1 MDLRLVV
8 APLTG
13 HHVRLEPLAIAHVPG
28 LLRAANEDRSS
39 YGLTSVPENAEA
51 MTRYVE
57 ELRREHD
64 AGECTPFAQ
73 VDVRTH
79 QVVGATRFL
88 NIRLNDGAEG
98 PWAVEIG
105 GTWLGAS
112 AQRTAVNTEAKY
124 LLLSH
129 AFETWR
135 VVRVDLKTDARNERS
150 RRAIERIGARFE
162 GVLRQ
167 WQPSMV
173 SGEEGLYRDSALY
186 SVVGEE
192 WPSVRVALVA
202 TMARSARAR

>member
-1 MDLRLVV
+1 MDLRLAV

-13 HHVRLEPLAIAHVPG
+13 HHVRLEPLASAHVSG

-39 YGLTSVPENAEA
+39 YGLTSVPESAEA
-51 MTRYVE
+51 MTTYVE
-57 ELRREHD
+57 ELRCEHD
-64 AGECTPFAQ
+64 GGECTPFAQ

-79 QVVGATRFL
+79 QVIGATRFL
-88 NIRLNDGAEG
+88 NIRIKEGAEA

-112 AQRTAVNTEAKY
+112 AQRSAVNTEAKY
-124 LLLSH
+124 LLLTY
-129 AFETWR
+129 AFETWG

-150 RRAIERIGARFE
+150 RRAIERIGASFE

-173 SGEEGLYRDSALY
+173 SGEEGLYRDSALF

-192 WPSVRVALVA
+192 WPTVRAALVA
-202 TMARSARAR
+202 TMARCAPSR